1 MIVSVTITDSREKEI
16 AGAIWSVVDHVD
28 RVLVVDTGVTDRTLE
43 IAGEIAGSK
52 LTSVG
57 HPWVDFSAARN
68 AGLEA
73 AEALGA
79 KWIVIVDSDERIDFG
94 TKDLRGALKRTR
106 EDVLF
111 IESIDGAY
119 PKEKIIRT
127 GRGVWFIGPTH
138 EALIGGARGVLRG
151 AVFGELA
158 KTNAQI
164 RRKSERDARL
174 LAAHIKEYP
183 NDPRWH
189 HYLGMAYEELE
200 RLEEAVSAY
209 GRCVELRKTGVE
221 AAWSAFKQAE
231 VLCALERYG
240 AAVQAAARGIAADA
254 TSAECAWIA
263 AHAELCRGRKEQAVA
278 WARMSEAIGSYKG
291 CAPERL
297 YFRHPPALYE
307 LPYEVLRMVLPNVTQ
322 RAEATRDFR
331 AAKLAR
337 IASTKFGEDLDRL
350 SVTRSI
356 PENLRLEARELL
368 RPLPLRESCPSAQA
382 IKIKF
387 DPPSGYLPTNP
398 SICRHNGALWCV
410 VRAVNY
416 TMDGTSYTVH
426 DSNRIVRTENYL
438 GRLRTNGEFIEPR
451 QIRDLD
457 KSPRIVSQVLGYED
471 VRLVSIAGR
480 SGDVLTGSAT
490 VCDRNPDGPRI
501 ARLHLTLGGDVKRAD
516 VQPSNQLCEKNW
528 MPLSVDG
535 EFTWIYSLDPT
546 AILPGPL
553 RRCPLALDHI
563 RGGAA
568 ITFGKGYLCV
578 VHETIDEPEGR
589 IYLHRF
595 VKLDKNFNVTAI
607 TPAWVFSGHGI
618 EFCAGLAREKSE
630 LVLSY
635 GIKDREAWIMR
646 VKAKEVEAMKW
657 ITP

>member
-1 MIVSVTITDSREKEI
+1 MIISVTVTDSRENEI
-16 AGAIWSVVDHVD
+16 GGAILSVAGHVD
-28 RVLVVDTGVTDRTLE
+28 RVLVVDTGATDRTLE
-43 IAGEIAGSK
+43 RAKEAAGSK
-52 LTSVG
+52 LAVVE
-57 HPWVDFSAARN
+57 HPWVDFSAVRN

-94 TKDLRGALKRTR
+94 TKDLRGALARAR

-111 IESIDGAY
+111 AESIDGTY
-119 PKEKIIRT
+119 PKEKLIRAE
-127 GRGVWFIGPTH
+127 RGVRFVGPTH
-138 EALIGGARGVLRG
+138 EALIGGSRGVLRG

-158 KTNAQI
+158 KTDAQI
-164 RRKSERDARL
+164 RRKAERDAHL
-174 LAAHIKEYP
+174 LAEHIEKCP

-189 HYLGMAYEELE
+189 HYLGMAYEGLE
-200 RLEEAVSAY
+200 RLEEAAAAY
-209 GRCVELRKTGVE
+209 GRCVELRKTGIE

-231 VLCALERYG
+231 VLCEIERYG

-307 LPYEVLRMVLPNVTQ
+307 LPYELLRIAAPNAVQ

-331 AAKLAR
+331 AAKMAR
-337 IASTKFGEDLDRL
+337 TSATRFGEDLDRL
-350 SVTRSI
+350 SVSRSI
-356 PENLRLEARELL
+356 PETLRLDARDLL
-368 RPLPLRESCPSAQA
+368 RPAPLREACPSVQA
-382 IKIKF
+382 VKIKF
-387 DPPSGYLPTNP
+387 EPPNGYLPTNP
-398 SICRHNGALWCV
+398 SICRHDGALWCV

-416 TMDGTSYTVH
+416 TMDGASYVVH
-426 DSNRIVRTENYL
+426 DPNGVVRTENYL
-438 GRLRTNGEFIEPR
+438 G
-451 QIRDLD
+451 QIKLDGTFVDPKLMRDFD
-457 KSPRIVSQVLGYED
+457 TSPRVPSKVVGYED
-471 VRLVSIAGR
+471 MRLVSIAR
-480 SGDVLTGSAT
+480 KLTGSAT
-490 VCDRNPDGPRI
+490 VCDFDAQGPRV
-501 ARLHLTLGGDVKRAD
+501 ARLHLTSKLDICEAE
-516 VQPSNQLCEKNW
+516 VQPSNQRCEKNW
-528 MPLSVDG
+528 MPLDVDG
-535 EFTWIYSLDPT
+535 EFAWIYSLDPT
-546 AILPGPL
+546 AILSKKGPL

-568 ITFGKGYLCV
+568 IAFGKGYLCV

-595 VKLDKNFNVTAI
+595 VKLDKGFNVTAI
-607 TPAWVFSGHGI
+607 TPAWVFAGHGI